1 MANRLSILFVLLSF
15 LFINCSMASEFKQ
28 AYAPIKIGP
37 RVIMIP
43 IERTPDAPSYVSVKP
58 DSAGDKLVWTAA
70 RLAKYYRIE
79 QYVDGQWV
87 MVNANVSGTQY
98 TLPVTASGIY
108 RVTACDEYGCA
119 VAKQQNRVVSESLS
133 VKAFYSNRSQVDDYG
148 WVEVNWQVSG
158 AATVSITQTTQGRTA
173 GSWNA
178 ANPTQGTIKS
188 HLDSMSSFTLTAH
201 DFDGKTTSRVLS
213 IATLPENP
221 VQLNG
226 VKGNF
231 LQPLFLSGLDVVER
245 SVLEHEDNLYFATH
259 GGRLHRY
266 SVTKEAG
273 KIIDWHGD
281 WDIPLVGVVNS
292 APIIEGD
299 KLIFTISMRN
309 GKGKV
314 CSAFLVDGRMHSCS
328 EEKSSNVLAS
338 PVIINQAPSSN
349 LSALSTFFAE
359 SQAVQSGIYIFQRD
373 GLIQVLDP
381 SDMSI
386 VLNEYR
392 IGGVTAEFINTP
404 SLIVDDSGERQQFIM
419 QNSENE
425 IFGVDVPTRTV
436 PSTISNSMNQW
447 FGSEPPQTQTP
458 STNNQIQ
465 ILPVV
470 WREKL

>member
-1 MANRLSILFVLLSF
+1 MANRLSILFVFLSF
-15 LFINCSMASEFKQ
+15 LIINCSMASEFKQ
-28 AYAPIKIGP
+28 AYAPI
-37 RVIMIP
+37 
-43 IERTPDAPSYVSVKP
+43 YVSVKP
-58 DSAGDKLVWTAA
+58 DSAGDTLVWTAA

-79 QYVDGQWV
+79 QFVDGKWE
-87 MVNANVSGTQY
+87 MVNANVSGTRY
-98 TLPVTASGIY
+98 TMPATASGVY

-119 VAKQQNRVVSESLS
+119 VAKQQNRVVSEPFS

-148 WVEVNWQVSG
+148 LVEVSWQVSG
-158 AATVSITQTTQGRTA
+158 AATVSIMKSTQDGATY
-173 GSWNA
+173 SWNA
-178 ANPTQGTIKS
+178 LNPTQGTLKS
-188 HLDSMSSFTLTAH
+188 HLSSMSSFTLTAH
-201 DFDGKTTSRVLS
+201 DFGGKSTSRVLS

-221 VQLNG
+221 VELNG
-226 VKGNF
+226 VKGSF

-245 SVLEHEDNLYFATH
+245 SVLEYEDNLYFATH

-281 WDIPLVGVVNS
+281 WDIPLAGVVNS
-292 APIIEGD
+292 APVIDGD
-299 KLIFTISMRN
+299 KLIFTMSMRN

-314 CSAFLVDGRMHSCS
+314 CSAFLADGKMHSCS

-349 LSALSTFFAE
+349 LSAVSTFFTE
-359 SQAVQSGIYIFQRD
+359 SRNVENGVYVFQRD

-381 SDMSI
+381 SDLSI

-392 IGGVTAEFINTP
+392 IGGVSAEFINTP
-404 SLIVDDSGERQQFIM
+404 SLITDDSGERQQFIM

-436 PSTISNSMNQW
+436 PSTISNTMNQW
-447 FGSEPPQTQTP
+447 FGSEQTQTP